1 MAEELSFDE
10 LIKEYNLDREE
21 IDALRAENE
30 SHAFTQETLK
40 RRVAELQ
47 AVKTASKNLEDISFE
62 EIQDAWNVLK
72 DVREDNPDER
82 LVKAKAD
89 MLNKSE
95 QAIQN
100 AMETDPTKRHFSTD
114 SMETAPEL
122 SEWLKINNTLDIS
135 ANKERNQN
143 LGARLDAFY
152 AQYDKDNGLT
162 GITAEQSAQIAD
174 NRAKLEQLSAA
185 FDPQATGPDGKPLNE
200 ALASI
205 AGFYDRL
212 DITPAA
218 NGGESIDGPALKDK
232 MLKLARDESIA
243 QLSVDKEF
251 AKLSPEEQ
259 AQKFVETYYNRAQMG
274 VVALLT
280 NQYTNGE
287 TGNFAQL
294 DAEKQKDVQAFV
306 QNSLKQERITISSEA
321 ALATLATAE
330 NSDKNFNKRITQK
343 TGIRGLWAKV
353 KERHAKLVAAY
364 PKTMNAVSIISNLGL
379 SVGVNVLAGGGGLAV
394 LGAYKTWQ
402 AIKKANEERK
412 KANEN
417 SEKKLNFAQYVW
429 KNPRHLVGI
438 VGGAAGAVISGVGGV
453 VGGLD
458 ANGLVGQAAN
468 HGVSATVDNFTA
480 GISSAWESVKGRVTD
495 LFSGNMG
502 DTAAAAADTA
512 KESAPLSTMKI
523 IRATRTAA
531 VGAATLALDMKDVFS
546 PENKGKRWKAFTGA
560 LFKAGLMGGAVYAT
574 TSTGFGGEHNSTD
587 HGGEAVKPINEVVSP
602 ADGAEAAADAV
613 DFEHANETQL
623 NRTFDADP
631 RGVNAILNDGKFH
644 SSADLHKMM
653 ENNEFSDEQ
662 LKAIHGL
669 ALKDF
674 DENGHIIDPELKAYY
689 ENLARQSHVAA
700 NNDQDN
706 TVKDD
711 LTQDDSKDETITPE
725 PDKSKDETT
734 EVRDEAYYQ
743 DQQDVLKVKGQE
755 SLESE
760 INMAVKSDVHTVA
773 DTVDGYMDNQVAAG
787 NLSEQQGEELGNYVK
802 SELDAHDG
810 AKDGTIDEEQLS
822 KRDVR
827 GAMKD
832 VKNTLNSMAENADNV
847 EIAKN
852 IDDSALDASLG
863 DLKEQESWS
872 KDTESSKFYKGMSD
886 VTSRMVEH
894 PNDAGKIMSEAV
906 RDGELSGKQA
916 AAMNTRWAELREE
929 GQNPKQ
935 ALRTM
940 VKDYD
945 NHAKFYEAQ
954 EAAAQANVNENSNT
968 QTTDPTTA
976 PENINGDAKTEPEDE
991 KTTVNSDEGKTEP
1004 STTPETVIEEV
1015 KEHLAPCRYVLGD
1028 IKYNI
1033 DDKGNLDAN
1042 CGMPI
1047 GDEDEMLRNLSDL
1060 KFKIGDD
1067 YSFKRDMEVGRLR
1080 TLGIDESVYSDLQ
1093 RRMDAGE
1100 TLGNGE
1106 RAFMSRHEQEMKAAG
1121 LTSDENG
1128 YLIRADRTDNS
1139 LSQKTFANSGN
1150 TSTVDATTTTPE
1162 TTDNSETSK
1171 RLAGAK
1177 DRMADRRTASSSP
1190 AQPSAAKTTK
1200 INPIVMGAHTSGGYE

>member
-174 NRAKLEQLSAA
+174 HRAKLEQLSAA

-343 TGIRGLWAKV
+343 TGIRGLWAK
-353 KERHAKLVAAY
+353 AKSRWAQLAEKY
-364 PKTMNAVSIISNLGL
+364 PKTCAAVSLVANYGAT
-379 SVGVNVLAGGGGLAV
+379 VGINIAFGGIGLAAW
-394 LGAYKTWQ
+394 GAYKTWD
-402 AIKKANEERK
+402 AVKKANKNREQIN
-412 KANEN
+412 AN
-417 SEKKLNFAQYVW
+417 SEQKLTFWQYLK
-429 KNPRHLVGI
+429 KNPREMIGI
-438 VGGAAGAVISGVGGV
+438 AG
-453 VGGLD
+453 
-458 ANGLVGQAAN
+458 
-468 HGVSATVDNFTA
+468 SA
-480 GISSAWESVKGRVTD
+480 
-495 LFSGNMG
+495 
-502 DTAAAAADTA
+502 
-512 KESAPLSTMKI
+512 
-523 IRATRTAA
+523 
-531 VGAATLALDMKDVFS
+531 
-546 PENKGKRWKAFTGA
+546 
-560 LFKAGLMGGAVYAT
+560 
-574 TSTGFGGEHNSTD
+574 
-587 HGGEAVKPINEVVSP
+587 
-602 ADGAEAAADAV
+602 AEAAADAV

-929 GQNPKQ
+929 GQSPKQ

-954 EAAAQANVNENSNT
+954 EAAAQANMNENSNT
-968 QTTDPTTA
+968 QTTDPTTTPENINGDAKTEPENGKTTINSDEGKTEPTTA
-976 PENINGDAKTEPEDE
+976 PENINGDAKTEPEDG

-1004 STTPETVIEEV
+1004 STTPETVVEEV
-1015 KEHLAPCRYVLGD
+1015 KEHSAHCHYALGL
-1028 IKYNI
+1028 KYSFN
-1033 DDKGNLDAN
+1033 DNGYQAKTGL
-1042 CGMPI
+1042 PI
-1047 GDEDEMLRNLSDL
+1047 GHEDEMLRLSDW
-1060 KFKIGDD
+1060 KPVKGADNYWGRQQAI
-1067 YSFKRDMEVGRLR
+1067 RDIRN
-1080 TLGIDESVYSDLQ
+1080 LGIEEAIYSDLQ
-1093 RRMDAGE
+1093 NRMEAGE
-1100 TLGNGE
+1100 TLGNSE
-1106 RAFMSRHEQEMKAAG
+1106 RAFMSQHEQEMKAAG
-1121 LTSDENG
+1121 LTRDENG
-1128 YLIRADRTDNS
+1128 YLIRADRTDNL

>member
-47 AVKTASKNLEDISFE
+47 AVKTASKNPEDMSFE

-82 LVKAKAD
+82 LIKAKAN

-162 GITAEQSAQIAD
+162 GVTAEQSAQIAD

-353 KERHAKLVAAY
+353 KERHAKLAAAY
-364 PKTMNAVSIISNLGL
+364 PKTMKAVSIVSNLGL

-574 TSTGFGGEHNSTD
+574 TSMGFNEHNSGG
-587 HGGEAVKPINEVVSP
+587 HGTAGGPVDA

-623 NRTFDADP
+623 NRTFDADS

-669 ALKDF
+669 AIKDF

-706 TVKDD
+706 TIKDD
-711 LTQDDSKDETITPE
+711 ATQDDSKDETITPD
-725 PDKSKDETT
+725 PDKSKDETPETT

-743 DQQDVLKVKGQE
+743 EQQDVLKVKGQE

-760 INMAVKSDVHTVA
+760 INMAVKSDVHTVD
-773 DTVDGYMDNQVAAG
+773 DTIDGYMDNQVAAG
-787 NLSEQQGEELGNYVK
+787 SLSEQQGEELGNYVK
-802 SELDAHDG
+802 SELDARDG

-832 VKNTLNSMAENADNV
+832 VNNTLNSMAENADNV

-852 IDDSALDASLG
+852 IDDTALDASLG
-863 DLKEQESWS
+863 DMEKQDGWS
-872 KDTESSKFYKGMSD
+872 KDTKSSEFYKGMSD
-886 VTSRMVEH
+886 VTSRMVDD
-894 PNDAGKIMSEAV
+894 PNDAGKIMRDAV
-906 RDGELSGKQA
+906 RGGEISGKQA

-929 GQNPKQ
+929 GQSPKQ

-945 NHAKFYEAQ
+945 NHAKFYETQ
-954 EAAAQANVNENSNT
+954 EAAASN
-968 QTTDPTTA
+968 A
-976 PENINGDAKTEPEDE
+976 
-991 KTTVNSDEGKTEP
+991 
-1004 STTPETVIEEV
+1004 ET
-1015 KEHLAPCRYVLGD
+1015 
-1028 IKYNI
+1028 
-1033 DDKGNLDAN
+1033 
-1042 CGMPI
+1042 
-1047 GDEDEMLRNLSDL
+1047 S
-1060 KFKIGDD
+1060 
-1067 YSFKRDMEVGRLR
+1067 GRLA
-1080 TLGIDESVYSDLQ
+1080 E
-1093 RRMDAGE
+1093 A
-1100 TLGNGE
+1100 
-1106 RAFMSRHEQEMKAAG
+1106 RA
-1121 LTSDENG
+1121 
-1128 YLIRADRTDNS
+1128 
-1139 LSQKTFANSGN
+1139 
-1150 TSTVDATTTTPE
+1150 
-1162 TTDNSETSK
+1162 
-1171 RLAGAK
+1171 
-1177 DRMADRRTASSSP
+1177 RMAGRQAASSSTE
-1190 AQPSAAKTTK
+1190 QPTATRTTN
-1200 INPIVMGAHTSGGYE
+1200 INPIVMGAHTSGGYEQ